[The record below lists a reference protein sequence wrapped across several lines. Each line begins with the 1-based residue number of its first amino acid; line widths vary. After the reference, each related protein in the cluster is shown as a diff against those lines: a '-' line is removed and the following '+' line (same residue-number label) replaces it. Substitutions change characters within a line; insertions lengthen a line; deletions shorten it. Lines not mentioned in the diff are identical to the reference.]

1 MNERSFSTSSLLPW
15 LPPQGENTTSLRG
28 ECSAPHTHTHKPS
41 QRKRTE
47 SGSWYL
53 RVLIQ
58 PLLTHITQDGP
69 CALSHSSQPHRG
81 QVRCQSRPAGE
92 DAQAA
97 ERAAPL
103 CPQMRALPS
112 PHLRPSLG
120 SCTSCLAAG
129 FSQREALAE
138 DGRRGGSVA

>member
-1 MNERSFSTSSLLPW
+1 MKDLSPRLPFSCGSLLKERTQ
-15 LPPQGENTTSLRG
+15 PPCEA
-28 ECSAPHTHTHKPS
+28 SAVLHTHTHKPS

-120 SCTSCLAAG
+120 SCTSCLPAG